1 LILRIL
7 FLSLTLGLIIQNPVS
22 SPARAG
28 VTGDQAVDVVFSE
41 VEKRLVREYFGKDI
55 GAAKSD
61 SDDADGKKGK
71 GKKGGKGGKGK
82 TPPGLAKRDKL
93 PPGLARHVEKH
104 GTLPPGLE
112 TRELPPGLE
121 SELPSAKGGTE
132 RVIVDQDV
140 VLIEQATGKVLD
152 VIIDV
157 IKN

>member
-1 LILRIL
+1 LRIL
-7 FLSLTLGLIIQNPVS
+7 FLFLIFGLVTQGHIF
-22 SPARAG
+22 SPAHAG
-28 VTGDQAVDVVFSE
+28 VTGDKTIDVIFSE
-41 VEKRLVREYFGKDI
+41 VEKRLVREYFGD
-55 GAAKSD
+55 
-61 SDDADGKKGK
+61 DDAEKKSST
-71 GKKGGKGGKGK
+71 KKKKKGGKGK

-112 TRELPPGLE
+112 SRGLPPGLE
-121 SELPSAKGGTE
+121 VELPTVKKGTE
-132 RVIVDQDV
+132 RVIVDRDV